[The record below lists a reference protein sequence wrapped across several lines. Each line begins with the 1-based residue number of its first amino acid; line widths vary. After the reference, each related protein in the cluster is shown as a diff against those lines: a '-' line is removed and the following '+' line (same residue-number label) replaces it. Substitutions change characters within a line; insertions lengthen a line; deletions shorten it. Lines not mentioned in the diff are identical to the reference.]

1 MLKFKS
7 IATMTALIF
16 STFAAAASAAK
27 TASVEPLK
35 VDVYNPGEKSI
46 FPVSSEIITGKT
58 EAVLID
64 AQFQKNDAEALV
76 DIIKKSGKKLTT
88 VFVSHKDPDFYFGL
102 DVIKDAFPS
111 VKIIATSE
119 TVHDIKA
126 TMDGKFAYW
135 RPILK
140 ENAPKKLILPEVLE
154 GDSFTIEGNKIEV
167 IGLKGP
173 SPDATFIWIPSIKT
187 IAGGVIVYGNMHLWV
202 ADNQTAESRKNWF
215 KSIEII
221 KKLKPTKVVP
231 GHFLANAPQDLK
243 SVEFTK
249 KYLKKFEIEAKK
261 AKNSA
266 ELIASM
272 KKLYPKLGGNTELEM
287 SAKVI
292 KGEMKWPQ

>member
-7 IATMTALIF
+7 IAGIATLILSNFATAA
-16 STFAAAASAAK
+16 FAES
-27 TASVEPLK
+27 LK
-35 VDVYNPGEKSI
+35 IEVYNPGGKSI

-64 AQFQKNDAEALV
+64 AQFQRNDAQVLIEK
-76 DIIKKSGKKLTT
+76 IRKSGKKLST

-102 DVIKDAFPS
+102 DVIKEAFPDA
-111 VKIIATSE
+111 KIIATPE
-119 TVHDIKA
+119 TVKEIKA
-126 TMDGKFAYW
+126 SMEGKLTYW

-140 ENAPKKLILPEVLE
+140 ENAPKKLILPEALE

-167 IGLKGP
+167 IGLKDP
-173 SPDATFIWIPSIKT
+173 NPESTFIWIPSIKT
-187 IAGGVIVYGNMHLWV
+187 VAGGVIVYGNMHLWV
-202 ADNQTAESRKNWF
+202 ADNQTADSRKNWF
-215 KSIEII
+215 DSIDII
-221 KKLKPTKVVP
+221 TKLKPTKVVP
-231 GHFLANAPQDLK
+231 GHFLGNAPQNLK

-249 KYLKKFEIEAKK
+249 KYLKTFEKEAEK

-266 ELIASM
+266 ELIERM
-272 KKLYPKLGGNTELEM
+272 KKLYPKIGGNTELEM